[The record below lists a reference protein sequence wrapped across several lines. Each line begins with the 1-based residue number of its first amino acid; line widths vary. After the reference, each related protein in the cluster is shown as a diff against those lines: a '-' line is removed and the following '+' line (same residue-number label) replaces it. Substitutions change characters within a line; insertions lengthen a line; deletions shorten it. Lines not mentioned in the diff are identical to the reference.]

1 MKIALKID
9 VDTLRGTR
17 RGVLSLA
24 RLLADNGQRATFFFS
39 VGPDNMGRHL
49 FRLLKPAF
57 LLKMLKSNAP
67 GLYGWDILLKG
78 TLCPGP
84 RIAPRCADVFR
95 ETAAMGHETGL
106 HAWDH
111 HGWQAHAVAKGE
123 PYVRAQMQKGLDALS
138 AILGAPVGASATP
151 GWQADGATLRAK
163 AAFPSLRYGSDCRG
177 TSLFRPV
184 VDGLALAQ
192 PQLPTTLPTYD
203 ELIGRNGITAANYN
217 DRLLALLRP
226 GALNVLCIHAEAE
239 GIACFDLFRDFL
251 ARAIA
256 AGHTFRA
263 LADFLPPDPAAA
275 PIPLGRLELEGTP
288 GREGVLGVQRPFDG
302 LAFRLLAPSDCRM
315 IHEWANDPA
324 LLAHS
329 FRTREPIPY
338 ETHEKWF
345 AKTLAGDVR
354 WQYVAL
360 LPDGSPAGHVRFEE
374 NHLGETEISVYL
386 APSARGKRLSKALIE
401 EGTRLH
407 LARHPAASRPVT
419 AWVRVENAP
428 SLGAFRAAG
437 WRESAPSTYLDLPA
451 IRFVCPS
458 A

>member
-24 RLLADNGQRATFFFS
+24 RLLAEKGQRATFFFS

-78 TLCPGP
+78 TLGPGP
-84 RIAPRCADVFR
+84 QIGTRCADVIR
-95 ETAAMGHETGL
+95 ETAALGHETGL

-138 AILGAPVGASATP
+138 SILGAPVASSATP

-163 AAFPSLRYGSDCRG
+163 AAFPALRYGSDCRG

-203 ELIGRNGITAANYN
+203 ELIGRNGITAENYN

-226 GALNVLCIHAEAE
+226 DSLNVLCIHAEAE

-251 ARAIA
+251 GRALA
-256 AGHTFRA
+256 AGHSFRA
-263 LADFLPPDPAAA
+263 LDDFLPGDPASA
-275 PIPLGRLELEGTP
+275 PIPLGTVALEGTP
-288 GREGVLGVQRPFDG
+288 GREGVLGVQRPYDG
-302 LAFRLLAPSDCRM
+302 LAFRLLAPADCRM
-315 IHEWANDPA
+315 IHGWANDPA
-324 LLAHS
+324 LLVHS
-329 FRTREPIPY
+329 FRTHEPIPY
-338 ETHEKWF
+338 ENHKKWF
-345 AKTLAGDVR
+345 ATTLAGQIR
-354 WQYVAL
+354 QQYVAL
-360 LPDGSPAGHVRFEE
+360 LGGAPVGHVRFEE

-386 APSARGKRLSKALIE
+386 APEARGKGLSKALIAD
-401 EGTRLH
+401 GTRLH
-407 LARHPAASRPVT
+407 LARHPDAPRPVT

-428 SLGAFRAAG
+428 SLAAFRAAG
-437 WRESAPSTYLDLPA
+437 WREAAPSTYLDIPA
-451 IRFVCPS
+451 VRFVCPS